1 MERHWTGL
9 SHSVADNKIL
19 HVQLVDDVPAEFLGT
34 GSPSHDAGLD
44 VSPLRLGLPGGVQHV
59 DEHGGGPVDG
69 GALLCLY
76 GRHAGRPVEAGAG
89 DDRGGAVDETSER
102 GTDVT
107 EAVIERDGDTD
118 SVRLER
124 DM

>member
-1 MERHWTGL
+1 M
-9 SHSVADNKIL
+9 AD
-19 HVQLVDDVPAEFLGT
+19 VWLG
-34 GSPSHDAGLD
+34 P
-44 VSPLRLGLPGGVQHV
+44 PGRVQHV
-59 DEHGGGPVDG
+59 DKHGGGPVDG

-107 EAVIERDGDTD
+107 EAVIEGDGDTD

-124 DM
+124 KCNGLISFIVILTSRW